1 MKNADVDIEELIK
14 AKTKQLKLLEKNLR
28 GEYRNNFNRYEFD
41 RIRKKVDRI
50 LDIKDDDSSY
60 RRIRTR

>member
-14 AKTKQLKLLEKNLR
+14 AKTKQLKLFEKNLR
-28 GEYRNNFNRYEFD
+28 SEYKNSFNRYEFD

-60 RRIRTR
+60 RRIRNR